1 LIALSI
7 AREGI
12 KVKQDE
18 KRGEGR
24 EGKEERRKKKGSMC
38 LASAAGNESA
48 NACKKM
54 KHLSK

>member
-24 EGKEERRKKKGSMC
+24 EVKEERRKVQCVLHLQQGMNQPMRVKK
-38 LASAAGNESA
+38 
-48 NACKKM
+48 
-54 KHLSK
+54 

>member
-18 KRGEGR
+18 KRKEERGKK
-24 EGKEERRKKKGSMC
+24 KEERRKVQC
-38 LASAAGNESA
+38 VL
-48 NACKKM
+48 
-54 KHLSK
+54 HLQQGMNQPMRVRK